1 MVPDTSLPNSLG
13 IFTLF
18 VLVKENLKWDL
29 TSCERNTKILNFWGN
44 KSPLSLEE
52 KNKYPVLRKKT
63 LSAIN
68 FFSQRKHVH
77 RGCAPGGPVHPQA
90 FMGTMAPF
98 PCYWHFTSLLTFW
111 NQEPCVSYMNCPPTS
126 LPSTTIHNIL
136 QDLLQSLPS
145 CRNSWT
151 HLTQSRL
158 ITALLGG
165 FLRALRE
172 LIFAFFP
179 VPGFYDFVSGISW

>member
-13 IFTLF
+13 ICTIFA
-18 VLVKENLKWDL
+18 LVKENLKWDL
-29 TSCERNTKILNFWGN
+29 TSCERNTKILKFWGN

-52 KNKYPVLRKKT
+52 KNKYPVLRKNHQVP
-63 LSAIN
+63 LI
-68 FFSQRKHVH
+68 FFPQRKHVH
-77 RGCAPGGPVHPQA
+77 HGCAPGRPVHPPA
-90 FMGTMAPF
+90 FIGTMAPF
-98 PCYWHFTSLLTFW
+98 PRYWHFTSLLTFW
-111 NQEPCVSYMNCPPTS
+111 NQEPCVPYVNCPPTS

-136 QDLLQSLPS
+136 QDPLQSLPS
-145 CRNSWT
+145 CRNSQT

-165 FLRALRE
+165 FLRAPRE

-179 VPGFYDFVSGISW
+179 VPGFYNVVSGVSW